1 MDFGGGD
8 FSAVFADDLEG
19 VPVVWSGAVGDFLV
33 DLADRGGVA
42 EDFIDGVIEL
52 PRAIDIAHAVA
63 FHLDAEF
70 GEDLPE
76 FAHVV
81 IGHIPRATAGGGGIA
96 DGLADVL
103 SEVFVFAFGDFVDG
117 IIVIDA
123 EKIAGGKAFFGEGA
137 VDGIVN
143 EHATEGADLDAS

>member
-8 FSAVFADDLEG
+8 FSAVFADDLKG
-19 VPVVWSGAVGDFLV
+19 VPIFWSGAVGDFLV

-42 EDFIDGVIEL
+42 EDLIDGVIKL
-52 PRAIDIAHAVA
+52 PGAIDIAHAVA

-76 FAHVV
+76 LAHVV
-81 IGHIPRATAGGGGIA
+81 IGHIPRATARGGGIA

-103 SEVFVFAFGDFVDG
+103 SEMFVFAFGDFVDG
-117 IIVIDA
+117 IIVIDT
-123 EKIAGGKAFFGEGA
+123 EKIAGGNSFFAESA

-143 EHATEGADLDAS
+143 EHATESPDMDAS